1 MSVCVKCGKNL
12 TYNEIGAY
20 RKFVNRGG
28 KDFLCK
34 ECLAKRLGLSRASLY
49 RAFEALET
57 AGLIRREGKTV
68 FVLDRGG
75 LAGVL

>member
-1 MSVCVKCGKNL
+1 MSVCVKCGKTL

-34 ECLAKRLGLSRASLY
+34 ECLAKRLGISPERIDQKI
-49 RAFEALET
+49 E
-57 AGLIRREGKTV
+57 
-68 FVLDRGG
+68 
-75 LAGVL
+75 

>member
-1 MSVCVKCGKNL
+1 MSVCVKCGKTL

-34 ECLAKRLGLSRASLY
+34 ECLAKRLGISPERIDQKIEEFKL
-49 RAFEALET
+49 
-57 AGLIRREGKTV
+57 
-68 FVLDRGG
+68 
-75 LAGVL
+75 

>member
-1 MSVCVKCGKNL
+1 MSVCVKCGKTL

-34 ECLAKRLGLSRASLY
+34 ECLAKRLGISLE
-49 RAFEALET
+49 RIDQKIEEFKLQGCT
-57 AGLIRREGKTV
+57 L
-68 FVLDRGG
+68 FV
-75 LAGVL
+75 

>member
-34 ECLAKRLGLSRASLY
+34 ECLAKRLGIAPERIDQKIEEFKLQGCTL
-49 RAFEALET
+49 
-57 AGLIRREGKTV
+57 
-68 FVLDRGG
+68 FV
-75 LAGVL
+75 

>member
-34 ECLAKRLGLSRASLY
+34 ECLAKRPALY
-49 RAFEALET
+49 CISALQRIRPVWRRAFWSQSLWQAES
-57 AGLIRREGKTV
+57 
-68 FVLDRGG
+68 
-75 LAGVL
+75 

>member
-1 MSVCVKCGKNL
+1 MSVCVKCGKTL

-34 ECLAKRLGLSRASLY
+34 ECLAKRLGISQERIDQKK
-49 RAFEALET
+49 E
-57 AGLIRREGKTV
+57 
-68 FVLDRGG
+68 
-75 LAGVL
+75 

>member
-34 ECLAKRLGLSRASLY
+34 ECLAKRLGISPER
-49 RAFEALET
+49 
-57 AGLIRREGKTV
+57 IDQMKMRRGRKNGAAAV
-68 FVLDRGG
+68 
-75 LAGVL
+75 